1 MTENGIGQSPL
12 RREDK
17 RLLLGQAQFVDDIHL
32 DHMLHGAFVRSPH
45 PHARIVGIDATAAVA
60 AGAALVLTA
69 ADLPFNERPWVTRY
83 WHDSIRGGMPRF
95 LASDRVRFVG
105 DPVAFVVARNR
116 YEAEDLAELV
126 RVEYELLPSLATMEE
141 AMAPGAPLL
150 HPGWAG
156 NVAAQYRHLTGD
168 AGVAMQAAS
177 QRVRRSFRFSRQL
190 PLAMETRGIVAHF
203 DVDRQALT
211 CWMSTQAHYNV
222 RQNLSTILE
231 VPEYQVQ
238 VIATDVGGGFG
249 AKSRTF
255 AEELVVSHAS
265 RRLRR
270 PLKWI
275 EDRRENLVATT
286 HSRAIDVDLEFG
298 SDEDGRLAAMI
309 AHVKLDLGGYV
320 FTSGVMTAE
329 VCSNKLTNLYRIPNV
344 LVEVSCIGTNKT
356 PIATYRGAGQ
366 PEAVFPVECLMDVL
380 GKTLGL
386 GSEEIRLRNLIQ
398 PSDFPYDLDR
408 SLAGAAL
415 SFESGDFPDLL
426 SHAVRESGYHED
438 ITVTEA
444 GETEA
449 WGLATGL
456 EGSGL
461 VNYESAD
468 IRIDAAGSVTIHSGM
483 TTQGQGQ
490 ITTFAQVCA
499 DSLGVPFDRIRVV
512 MGDTHLVPYGKG
524 AFASRGAVVGA
535 NAVHVAALKL
545 KDKVLKLAATLLQ
558 SEPQDLDLVEGR
570 IMRPDGSDSG
580 LEVADIARAVAP
592 GAALFDGETSLGV
605 SLVHKNE
612 HPVTMGSSVHVARV
626 RLDRRTGFFR
636 VIDYLVAHD
645 AGRELNPMVV
655 EGQIIGGAVD
665 GIGGALF
672 SEMAYG
678 ADGKVLAGQLADYLV
693 ATAPEMPSVRLTSK
707 ITIPGSNLLG
717 VRGIGEGGIIPVAAA
732 IANALARAIGGNATG
747 HEDPLSVVPFTP
759 ERVLRAVKLAEQQGS
774 LAPIEA

>member
-1 MTENGIGQSPL
+1 MTQNGIGQSPL
-12 RREDK
+12 RREDR
-17 RLLLGQAQFVDDIHL
+17 RLLLGQARFVDDVHL
-32 DHMLHGAFVRSPH
+32 DHMLHGTFVRSPH
-45 PHARIVGIDATAAVA
+45 PHARIVGIDPSAALA

-83 WHDSIRGGMPRF
+83 WHESIRGGMPRF
-95 LASDRVRFVG
+95 LATDCVRFVG
-105 DPVAFVVARNR
+105 DPLAFVVAKDR
-116 YEAEDLAELV
+116 YLAEDLAELV
-126 RVEYELLPSLATMEE
+126 HVEYQLLPPLASMDE
-141 AMAPGAPLL
+141 AMAADAPRL
-150 HPGWAG
+150 HPGWDG
-156 NVAAQYRHLTGD
+156 NVAAQYRHVTGN
-168 AGVAMQAAS
+168 AGAAMEAATH
-177 QRVRRSFRFSRQL
+177 RIRRSFRFSRQP

-203 DVDRQALT
+203 DVGRQSLT

-222 RQNLSTILE
+222 RENLSKILD

-238 VIATDVGGGFG
+238 VIAADVGGGFG

-265 RRLRR
+265 RQLRR
-270 PLKWI
+270 PVKWI

-298 SDEDGRLAAMI
+298 SDETGRLGSMI

-329 VCSNKLTNLYRIPNV
+329 VCSNKLTNLNKIPNV
-344 LVEVSCIGTNKT
+344 LVEVACIGTNKT

-386 GSEEIRLRNLIQ
+386 GSEEIRRRNLIQ
-398 PSDFPYDLDR
+398 PADFPYYLER

-415 SFESGDFPDLL
+415 SFESGDFPALL
-426 SHAVRESGYHED
+426 SHVVRESGYNED
-438 ITVTEA
+438 VTRGDYDKA
-444 GETEA
+444 EA
-449 WGLATGL
+449 WGLAAGL

-468 IRIDAAGSVTIHSGM
+468 IRIDSTGCVTIHSGM

-512 MGDTHLVPYGKG
+512 MGDTHLVPFGKG

-535 NAVHVAALKL
+535 NAVHVAAQKL
-545 KDKVLKLAATLLQ
+545 KAKTLALAATLLQ
-558 SEPQDLDLVEGR
+558 GDHNDLDIIDGR
-570 IMRPDGSDSG
+570 IVGSNGSDTG
-580 LEVADIARAVAP
+580 LNVGDIARAIAP
-592 GAALFDGETSLGV
+592 GAPLFEGQTSLGV

-678 ADGKVLAGQLADYLV
+678 ADGQVLTSSLADYLV
-693 ATAPEMPSVRLTSK
+693 ATAPEMPVVRLTSK
-707 ITIPGSNLLG
+707 IRSRGPTFSVCEGS
-717 VRGIGEGGIIPVAAA
+717 
-732 IANALARAIGGNATG
+732 ARAASFPSPRPFPMHWPVRLAATR
-747 HEDPLSVVPFTP
+747 PAMRSRCL
-759 ERVLRAVKLAEQQGS
+759 
-774 LAPIEA
+774 